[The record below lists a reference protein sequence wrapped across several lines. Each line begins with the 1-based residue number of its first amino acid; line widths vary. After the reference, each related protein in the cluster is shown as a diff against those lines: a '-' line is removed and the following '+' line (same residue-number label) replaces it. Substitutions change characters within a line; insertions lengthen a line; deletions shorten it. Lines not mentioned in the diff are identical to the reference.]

1 MAATSEELDRVD
13 RKILKLLQERGRM
26 SNVELS
32 RQVNLSPA
40 PCLARVKRLERRGFI
55 RGYHADLDPKKL
67 GLNLLAYVEV
77 TLSSSTPKTLDAFGR
92 AIRAIPEIEE
102 CHMVAGR
109 CDYLIK
115 LRCADMEAYRRLL
128 IDTISTN
135 SLVAQTNT
143 HMVIQEVKSTNELAI
158 ESATGGKPIRL
169 QHKRS
174 PATT

>member
-1 MAATSEELDRVD
+1 MTASPEELDRVD
-13 RKILKLLQERGRM
+13 RKILKLLQQLGRK

-32 RQVNLSPA
+32 RHVNLSPA

-55 RGYHADLDPKKL
+55 RGYHADLDPDKL

-77 TLSSSTPKTLDAFGR
+77 TLSNSAPKTLESFGR
-92 AIRAIPEIEE
+92 TVREIPEIEE

-115 LRCADMEAYRRLL
+115 VRCADMDAYRRLL
-128 IDTISTN
+128 IDTISSI

-143 HMVIQEVKSTNELAI
+143 HMVIQEVKSTKELAV
-158 ESATGGKPIRL
+158 
-169 QHKRS
+169 
-174 PATT
+174 

>member
-1 MAATSEELDRVD
+1 MAYSLEDLDPVD
-13 RKILKLLQERGRM
+13 RKILKLLQERGRI
-26 SNVELS
+26 SNVDLS

-40 PCLARVKRLERRGFI
+40 PCLGRVKRLEQRGFI
-55 RGYHADLDPKKL
+55 RGYHADLDPRKL

-77 TLSSSTPKTLDAFGR
+77 TLKSSTPEALDRFSR
-92 AIRAIPEIEE
+92 AVRAIPEIEE

-115 LRCADMEAYRRLL
+115 VRCPDMEAYRCLL

-143 HMVIQEVKSTNELAI
+143 HMVIQEVKSTHQL
-158 ESATGGKPIRL
+158 SV
-169 QHKRS
+169 
-174 PATT
+174 